1 MLIGRKRRRKD
12 KAMKIVYICPASN
25 LSTIM
30 KKLFIIGLLTCA
42 SYGVFAQGVS
52 YHGKKIT
59 EKGAIPATELS
70 TQMGTKEKMPAKVEG
85 TVESVC
91 QMKGC
96 WMKVKTG
103 DGQTMRVTF
112 KDYGFFVPKDIVGK
126 TVVVQGTA
134 ETTVTP
140 VDELR
145 HYAEDAGKSK
155 EEIAKIN
162 EPEKALTFVADG
174 VIVKK

>member
-1 MLIGRKRRRKD
+1 
-12 KAMKIVYICPASN
+12 MKTF
-25 LSTIM
+25 LSTI
-30 KKLFIIGLLTCA
+30 LLVAASFCA
-42 SYGVFAQGVS
+42 FAQHEVS

-59 EKGAIPATELS
+59 ENGAIPATQLA
-70 TQMGTKEKMPAKVEG
+70 TKMAAKTEMPAKVEG

-91 QMKGC
+91 KMKGC

-126 TVVVQGTA
+126 TVVVEGTA
-134 ETTVTP
+134 ETTTTP
-140 VDELR
+140 VADLR
-145 HYAEDAGKSK
+145 HYAQDAGKSK
-155 EEIAKIN
+155 EEIEKIT

-174 VIVKK
+174 VIVKR

>member
-1 MLIGRKRRRKD
+1 
-12 KAMKIVYICPASN
+12 
-25 LSTIM
+25 M
-30 KKLFIIGLLTCA
+30 KKLFIVSLLVGA
-42 SYGVFAQGVS
+42 SFGAFAQSELS

-59 EKGAIPATELS
+59 EKGAIPATEL
-70 TQMGTKEKMPAKVEG
+70 TTKMNGKDKMPAKVEG

-91 QMKGC
+91 KVKGC

-103 DGQTMRVTF
+103 DGQFMRVTF

-126 TVVVQGTA
+126 TVVVAGTA
-134 ETTVTP
+134 ESTTTP

-155 EEIAKIN
+155 EEIAKIT

>member
-1 MLIGRKRRRKD
+1 
-12 KAMKIVYICPASN
+12 MK
-25 LSTIM
+25 TF
-30 KKLFIIGLLTCA
+30 LFIGLFATL
-42 SYGVFAQGVS
+42 SVGVYAQNEVS

-59 EKGAIPATELS
+59 DAKAIPATQLA
-70 TQMGTKEKMPAKVEG
+70 TRMATKDHMMAKVTG

-91 QMKGC
+91 QAKGC

-126 TVVVQGTA
+126 TVVMEGTA
-134 ETTVTP
+134 ETTTTP
-140 VDELR
+140 VAELR

-155 EEIAKIN
+155 AEIEKIT
-162 EPEKALTFVADG
+162 EPEKAVTFVADG

>member
-1 MLIGRKRRRKD
+1 
-12 KAMKIVYICPASN
+12 
-25 LSTIM
+25 M
-30 KKLFIIGLLTCA
+30 KKTILLALFLGLSVA
-42 SYGVFAQGVS
+42 GFSQSAAS
-52 YHGKKIT
+52 YHGKKISET
-59 EKGAIPATELS
+59 GAIPATQLA
-70 TQMGTKEKMPAKVEG
+70 TRMGSKTEMTAKVEG

-91 QMKGC
+91 KVKGC

-103 DGQTMRVTF
+103 DGQTMRVSF

-126 TVVVQGTA
+126 TVVMEGTA
-134 ETTVTP
+134 ETSVTP

-145 HYAEDAGKSK
+145 HYAQDAGKSK
-155 EEIAKIN
+155 AEIEKIT

>member
-1 MLIGRKRRRKD
+1 
-12 KAMKIVYICPASN
+12 
-25 LSTIM
+25 M
-30 KKLFIIGLLTCA
+30 KKLLIVCVLLGISA
-42 SYGVFAQGVS
+42 GVFAQADAGF
-52 YHGKKIT
+52 YGKKIT
-59 EKGAIPATELS
+59 EKGAIPATDLVAK
-70 TQMGTKEKMPAKVEG
+70 MGQKEKMPAKVEG

-91 QMKGC
+91 KMKGC

-103 DGQTMRVTF
+103 DGQTMRVSF

-126 TVVVQGTA
+126 TVVMQGTA
-134 ETTVTP
+134 ETTTTP

-145 HYAEDAGKSK
+145 HYAQDAGKPK
-155 EEIAKIN
+155 AEIEKIT

>member
-1 MLIGRKRRRKD
+1 
-12 KAMKIVYICPASN
+12 MKSFLFTLLLSSASM
-25 LSTIM
+25 I
-30 KKLFIIGLLTCA
+30 A
-42 SYGVFAQGVS
+42 FAQNDVS

-59 EKGAIPATELS
+59 EKGAIPATQLAAKMTDKTE
-70 TQMGTKEKMPAKVEG
+70 MPAKVEG

-91 QMKGC
+91 KVKGC

-126 TVVVQGTA
+126 TVVVEGLA
-134 ETTVTP
+134 ETSTTP
-140 VDELR
+140 VADLR
-145 HYAEDAGKSK
+145 HYAHDAGKSK
-155 EEIAKIN
+155 EEIEKIT

>member
-1 MLIGRKRRRKD
+1 
-12 KAMKIVYICPASN
+12 MKNI
-25 LSTIM
+25 LLT
-30 KKLFIIGLLTCA
+30 GLLVATSFTA
-42 SYGVFAQGVS
+42 FAQNEIS
-52 YHGKKIT
+52 SHGKKIT
-59 EKGAIPATELS
+59 EKGAIPATEL
-70 TQMGTKEKMPAKVEG
+70 TAKMGHKAQMHAKVEG

-91 QMKGC
+91 KVKGC

-126 TVVVQGTA
+126 TVVVEGTA
-134 ETTVTP
+134 ETTTTP
-140 VDELR
+140 VADLR

-155 EEIAKIN
+155 EEIAKIT

>member
-1 MLIGRKRRRKD
+1 
-12 KAMKIVYICPASN
+12 MKN
-25 LSTIM
+25 L
-30 KKLFIIGLLTCA
+30 LFLCLALCISLSA
-42 SYGVFAQGVS
+42 FAQHEVS
-52 YHGKKIT
+52 FHGKKIT
-59 EKGAIPATELS
+59 EKGAIPATQL
-70 TQMGTKEKMPAKVEG
+70 TAKMGDKDKMPAKVEG

-91 QMKGC
+91 KVKGC

-126 TVVVQGTA
+126 TVVVEGLA
-134 ETTVTP
+134 ETSTTP

-145 HYAEDAGKSK
+145 HYAQDAGKSK
-155 EEIAKIN
+155 EEIAKIT

-174 VIVKK
+174 VIVKR